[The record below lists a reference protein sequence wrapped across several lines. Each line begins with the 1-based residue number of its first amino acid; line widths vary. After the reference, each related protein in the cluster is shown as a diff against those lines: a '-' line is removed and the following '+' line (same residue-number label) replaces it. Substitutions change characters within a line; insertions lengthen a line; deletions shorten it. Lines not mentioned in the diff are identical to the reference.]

1 MESAGNRGNVYIPF
15 MTQEKRILYKM
26 PENKSS
32 KNIHK
37 YPHISQKNV
46 ESRNA
51 NNGTGAT
58 CSFYVDVENARVS
71 RFFFFLTV
79 EFFGFYEKVSVIIVT
94 SAIYGS
100 LKPFFLL
107 LFVFR
112 LLSWFSSTTWHISF
126 FFLTMSINSILPFR
140 MFFEYITHVCYSSSC
155 TMLFSDKP
163 NLF

>member
-32 KNIHK
+32 KYIHK

-71 RFFFFLTV
+71 RFFFFDCRI
-79 EFFGFYEKVSVIIVT
+79 FR
-94 SAIYGS
+94 
-100 LKPFFLL
+100 FL
-107 LFVFR
+107 
-112 LLSWFSSTTWHISF
+112 
-126 FFLTMSINSILPFR
+126 
-140 MFFEYITHVCYSSSC
+140 
-155 TMLFSDKP
+155 
-163 NLF
+163 